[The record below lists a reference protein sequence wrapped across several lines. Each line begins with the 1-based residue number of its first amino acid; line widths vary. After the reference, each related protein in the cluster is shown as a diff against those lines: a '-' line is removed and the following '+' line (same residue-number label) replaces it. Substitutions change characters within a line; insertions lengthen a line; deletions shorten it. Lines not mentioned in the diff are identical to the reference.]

1 MLRVDD
7 YSQALKP
14 VVHRAP
20 GTGAT
25 VEGGIQ
31 VSGLELFGERS
42 LSHGRLLRVGRVC
55 VCQVRGP
62 VFVRVRVVSLGDAEV
77 WALSLMSS
85 SLSACVCCFIT
96 SQAVVSPDLS

>member
-7 YSQALKP
+7 YSQALKH
-14 VVHRAP
+14 VVHQAP
-20 GTGAT
+20 GNGAT

-31 VSGLELFGERS
+31 ISGLELFGERS

-62 VFVRVRVVSLGDAEV
+62 VFVRVWVVSLGDAEV
-77 WALSLMSS
+77 WALSLSS
-85 SLSACVCCFIT
+85 SLSACICCFIT